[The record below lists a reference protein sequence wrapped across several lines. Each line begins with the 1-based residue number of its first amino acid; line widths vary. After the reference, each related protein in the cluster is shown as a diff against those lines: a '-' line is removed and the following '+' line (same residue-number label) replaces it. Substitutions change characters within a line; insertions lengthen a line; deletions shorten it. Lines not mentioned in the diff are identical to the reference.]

1 MAILIRIVPVF
12 LTVRFGVLATIV
24 CIFVGELLF
33 DMPINGDFSSWK
45 ATPTLMAF
53 ATVIV
58 LAIYGFRAA
67 TAGRSFLAERMS

>member
-1 MAILIRIVPVF
+1 M
-12 LTVRFGVLATIV
+12 LATIV

-53 ATVIV
+53 AVVIV

-67 TAGRSFLAERMS
+67 TAGRPLVADRMA